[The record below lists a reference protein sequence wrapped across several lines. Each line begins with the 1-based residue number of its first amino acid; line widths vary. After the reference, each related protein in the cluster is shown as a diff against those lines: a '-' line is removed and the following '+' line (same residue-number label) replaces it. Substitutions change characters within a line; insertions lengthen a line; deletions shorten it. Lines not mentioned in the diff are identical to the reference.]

1 MKTRVVEE
9 SRSLWKPASVEE
21 TPRVSIVV
29 YNYPYRRPMEARV
42 VEESRSLWKP
52 ASVEETLYVLPPLLV
67 RSHAARHL

>member
-1 MKTRVVEE
+1 MKARVVEE

-52 ASVEETLYVLPPLLV
+52 ASVEETLLERFEKLL
-67 RSHAARHL
+67 